1 MTMLIV
7 GIGNPGKEY
16 VHNRHNVGFHCINEL
31 AKRHSIAIKKHHYQS
46 QLGSGIICGQPAIL
60 AKPQTYVNNSG
71 TAVSQL
77 MRKYRIAIDNLL
89 VICDDLDLP
98 LGKLRIRPEG
108 SSGGHKGLKSIIAA
122 LGSQEF
128 SRIRIG
134 IGRPRE
140 ERSSERDLE
149 AVVNHVLSNFDREEK
164 LLIKQVISSAADAV
178 ECILGDSITAA
189 MNKFN

>member
-1 MTMLIV
+1 MLIV

-31 AKRHSIAIKKHHYQS
+31 AKRHSISIKKHHYQS
-46 QLGSGIICGQPAIL
+46 QVGIGLICEQRAIL
-60 AKPQTYVNNSG
+60 VKPQTYVNNSG

-128 SRIRIG
+128 SRIKIG
-134 IGRPRE
+134 IGRPHE
-140 ERSSERDLE
+140 EHSSDRDLE
-149 AVVNHVLSNFDREEK
+149 AVVNHVLSDFDREEK
-164 LLIKQVISSAADAV
+164 LLIKPVISRTADAV
-178 ECILGDSITAA
+178 EYILSSSITAA